1 VSVRYESRMRESG
14 AAEEPV
20 IFAAAVENEY
30 APGLASGVGKFDQP
44 GWKCS
49 AGGGEVK
56 YGFKSGLEGGG
67 SVS

>member
-14 AAEEPV
+14 AADDPV
-20 IFAAAVENEY
+20 IFAASVENEY
-30 APGLASGVGKFDQP
+30 APGLASWAGKFDQP

-56 YGFKSGLEGGG
+56 YDCTSGPEGAGDIP
-67 SVS
+67 